1 MKKVSVAAYLDW
13 IEEIYR
19 ENPEYQTGGDGSG
32 GKCDCIGMC
41 RGALERSG
49 AEGVWNMRGTNNAAR
64 NGSFLNLREIR
75 SAGELQLGD
84 VVLKTRSKDDKSMPL
99 PDKYRKGGSQYSAK
113 WGETNWTHI
122 GTVTGLHPLEITHMT
137 SPHPKKDTSLSG
149 WSWAAELPWVE
160 YSEKAEPAEPDPE
173 QEDKSVETAVV
184 WSANGGNVK
193 LRAGKSPGS
202 GSYRLY
208 DEVPVGTSVEVLE
221 HGDKW
226 CKVSCGRRKGWYMM
240 TEFLKFG
247 GATVEP
253 GEDPEA
259 PAAADG
265 PEKPAAD
272 PETVEVT
279 LTLTKREAEL
289 LLKIAD
295 NLGWKLTQITGG
307 LG

>member
-1 MKKVSVAAYLDW
+1 MKRVSVAAYLDG
-13 IEEIYR
+13 IEEICR

-41 RGALERSG
+41 RGALKRAG
-49 AEGVWNMRGTNNAAR
+49 AEDVRNMRGTNNAVR
-64 NGSFLNLREIR
+64 SGSFLNLREIR

-160 YSEKAEPAEPDPE
+160 YSEKVEPAEPDPE

-184 WSANGGNVK
+184 WSASGGAVK
-193 LRAGKSPGS
+193 LRAGKTEGTA
-202 GSYRLY
+202 SYRLY
-208 DEVPVGTSVEVLE
+208 DEIPVGTSVDVLE
-221 HGDKW
+221 RGEKW
-226 CKVSCGRRKGWYMM
+226 CKVSCGRRKGWYMK
-240 TEFLKFG
+240 TEFLLFD
-247 GATVEP
+247 GAAVQP
-253 GEDPEA
+253 GEDPEGQA
-259 PAAADG
+259 SD
-265 PEKPAAD
+265 PEK
-272 PETVEVT
+272 VEIT
-279 LTLTKREAEL
+279 LTMTREEAQL

-295 NLGWKLTQITGG
+295 NLGWKLAQATGG
-307 LG
+307 VG